1 MDQRTSD
8 FGSHNV
14 LSYVYEKKEHK
25 SVQLRAKNEHR
36 IKLIQSQFKA
46 EDKLAAF
53 EAKAMNP
60 DELYAKTDAEQAER
74 LNTRKKKEYEAKYFQ
89 DKQVSEKKQR
99 KINELEQRKGEQERI
114 MKDVNDHV
122 LIE

>member
-1 MDQRTSD
+1 MFKVIAKDKDAKREHLNNGSKLDQRTSD

-36 IKLIQSQFKA
+36 IKLIQSQFKT

-60 DELYAKTDAEQAER
+60 D
-74 LNTRKKKEYEAKYFQ
+74 
-89 DKQVSEKKQR
+89 
-99 KINELEQRKGEQERI
+99 
-114 MKDVNDHV
+114 
-122 LIE
+122 

>member
-1 MDQRTSD
+1 MQREAEERQRNIEQLKKEDENAKLLKKQKKDELFKVIAKDKDAKREHLNNGSKMDQRTSD

-36 IKLIQSQFKA
+36 IKLIQSQFKT

-60 DELYAKTDAEQAER
+60 D
-74 LNTRKKKEYEAKYFQ
+74 
-89 DKQVSEKKQR
+89 
-99 KINELEQRKGEQERI
+99 
-114 MKDVNDHV
+114 
-122 LIE
+122 